1 MVDSANL
8 VVYSNNIVEDSTI
21 TVVDITNIVE
31 DRYEILL
38 LGLRLMLDKRAY
50 FVGVEST
57 NRMEL

>member
-1 MVDSANL
+1 MVDITYL

-38 LGLRLMLDKRAY
+38 LGLRLILDKLLRW
-50 FVGVEST
+50 
-57 NRMEL
+57 R